1 MKKII
6 SLMLSLLL
14 VMGTCLSMAV
24 SSSAAE
30 KKYELPGKLKG
41 HSESTDDLND
51 EVNHTVNNWSAS
63 LAYNKSSKTLT
74 CTCEEADDC
83 TGLMQYL
90 YSLSTDKMSNRFF
103 DQYDTATMFVEEY
116 NLNLFSVD
124 PIRFGKIK
132 EIDIKEK
139 DGNKISPVEKYT
151 FETKNNKVVGNAY
164 YILNTRGQLWAR
176 VKNSFSYNKNGL
188 ISKIVMTCRDPD
200 LHFKVESTYSYD
212 SQNRPLSCT
221 WKQID
226 TETEKVDRTVKI
238 DYSDFNN
245 AGWPL
250 STKITEMDNPQETSD
265 GDRGVYEFDSKGRMM
280 KDFWWEYTYD
290 SQGRLTKL
298 YEPTSNTQYP
308 NDGATVTFSSFFTI

>member
-51 EVNHTVNNWSAS
+51 EVNRTVTDWNMS
-63 LAYNKSSKTLT
+63 LSYNKNSKILT
-74 CTCEEADDC
+74 CTSDE
-83 TGLMQYL
+83 TGITSGFWEYL
-90 YSLSTDKMSNRFF
+90 HSLSTDSMSNRFF
-103 DQYDTATMFVEEY
+103 DAYDAATVFANED

-132 EIDIKEK
+132 EIDINEK
-139 DGNKISPVEKYT
+139 SGKKTSPLGKLT
-151 FETKNNKVVGNAY
+151 FEIKNNKVVGNAVY
-164 YILNTRGQLWAR
+164 VLNTRGQLWAR
-176 VKNSFSYNKNGL
+176 LKNSFSYNKDGL
-188 ISKIVMTCRDPD
+188 ISKTVMTCRDPD
-200 LHFKVESTYSYD
+200 LHYKVECTYSYD

-250 STKITEMDNPQETSD
+250 STKITEIDNPQETSD

>member
-1 MKKII
+1 
-6 SLMLSLLL
+6 
-14 VMGTCLSMAV
+14 MGTCLSMAV

-51 EVNHTVNNWSAS
+51 EVNHTVTDWSAS
-63 LAYNKSSKTLT
+63 LSYDKNSKTLT
-74 CTCEEADDC
+74 CTCAESDW

-103 DQYDTATMFVEEY
+103 DEYDTATMFVQED

-151 FETKNNKVVGNAY
+151 FETKNNKVVGNAIY
-164 YILNTRGQLWAR
+164 VLNTRGQLWAR
-176 VKNSFSYNKNGL
+176 VKNSFSYDKNGL

-200 LHFKVESTYSYD
+200 LHYKVESTYSYD
-212 SQNRPLSCT
+212 SQNRPLSCI

-226 TETEKVDRTVKI
+226 TETGKVDRTVKI

-245 AGWPL
+245 AGWPI
-250 STKITEMDNPQETSD
+250 STKFTEMDNPQETSD
-265 GDRGVYEFDSKGRMM
+265 GDKGVYEFNDRGQMT
-280 KDFWWEYTYD
+280 KDYWWQYTYD